1 MRKSL
6 LVLLVWAQAVTANIQ
21 APSIGNYPQHPQPL
35 GSETLKAIQRFLLHD
50 RILDTSQELDSAPY
64 IVGAQAGRVL
74 GANGERIY
82 ARGALDP
89 AQPSYGIF
97 RQGKVFTDPDSQ
109 ELLGINADDIGTA
122 RVVMVGDVT
131 TLAVQR
137 VTQEVRP
144 GDRLLSTQ
152 LPEVMS
158 NLLAYAPAHA
168 IAGQIIDVPRG
179 VTQIGV
185 FDTVILNK
193 GRRDGLAQ
201 GHLLAVTKTGETVRD
216 RVTGTPV
223 KIPDERVGTLLVFRT
238 YEKLS
243 YGLVLSAS
251 RSLAVM
257 DRFQSPGA
265 VQ

>member
-144 GDRLLSTQ
+144 GIVCSALNYPKLCLICWLTRLL
-152 LPEVMS
+152 
-158 NLLAYAPAHA
+158 
-168 IAGQIIDVPRG
+168 
-179 VTQIGV
+179 
-185 FDTVILNK
+185 
-193 GRRDGLAQ
+193 
-201 GHLLAVTKTGETVRD
+201 
-216 RVTGTPV
+216 TPLQ
-223 KIPDERVGTLLVFRT
+223 D
-238 YEKLS
+238 KLS
-243 YGLVLSAS
+243 MFPVAS
-251 RSLAVM
+251 RRLGCLIRS
-257 DRFQSPGA
+257 F
-265 VQ
+265 